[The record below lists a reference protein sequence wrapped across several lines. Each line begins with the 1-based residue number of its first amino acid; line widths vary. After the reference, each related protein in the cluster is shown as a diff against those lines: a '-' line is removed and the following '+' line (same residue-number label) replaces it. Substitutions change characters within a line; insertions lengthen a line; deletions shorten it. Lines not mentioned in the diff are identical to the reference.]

1 MQSVAGGK
9 ANVLDVVTGVAETE
23 VAIDGL
29 VAVGA
34 GLRRN
39 HADADLM
46 IQAGW

>member
-1 MQSVAGGK
+1 MSTIE
-9 ANVLDVVTGVAETE
+9 LPAETE

-39 HADADLM
+39 HADADL
-46 IQAGW
+46 IIPSKVVTE